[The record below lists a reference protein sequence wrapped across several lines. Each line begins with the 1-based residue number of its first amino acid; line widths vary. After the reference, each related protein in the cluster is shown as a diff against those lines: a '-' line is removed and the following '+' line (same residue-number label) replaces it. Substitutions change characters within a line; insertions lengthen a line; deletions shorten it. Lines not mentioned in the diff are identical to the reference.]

1 MKVYS
6 TLQLGE
12 FHPIFCEDF
21 LYWEQVNK
29 DWLIAGVM
37 DGCSS
42 GKDSHFAATLFGKI
56 LKKIIKELPYL
67 ELRNPVLNLQ
77 DISIHSLSQE
87 ILKQL
92 FFTIQKEKNNLFL
105 EVEELVATCIISV
118 YHIPTQSALITTS
131 GDGVLAVNDQ
141 LILIEQNDKPDYL
154 AYHLNESFEEWSNQ
168 HTETHFF
175 QEVTNL
181 AISTDGVLSF
191 AKNSTESV
199 EGMDAP
205 EFLMIDTD
213 FQQQDNMLDRKCL
226 YLQRE
231 YELIPNDDVAI
242 IRILN
247 QSKSH

>member
-1 MKVYS
+1 MKIYS

-12 FHPIFCEDF
+12 FHPVFCEDF
-21 LYWEQVNK
+21 LYWEQVSK
-29 DWLIAGVM
+29 DWIIAGVM

-67 ELRNPVLNLQ
+67 EFKNPDLNLQ
-77 DISIHSLSQE
+77 EISIQNLSQE

-92 FFTIQKEKNNLFL
+92 FSTIQSEKNNLFL
-105 EVEELVATCIISV
+105 EVEELVATCIIAI
-118 YHIPTQSALITTS
+118 YHIPSQNALITIS

-154 AYHLNESFEEWSNQ
+154 AYHLNESFEDWSNQ

-175 QEVTNL
+175 PEVTNL

-205 EFLMIDTD
+205 EFLMINKD

-226 YLQRE
+226 YLKQE
-231 YELIPNDDVAI
+231 YELIPNDDVSI
-242 IRILN
+242 IRIL
-247 QSKSH
+247 H

>member
-21 LYWEQVNK
+21 LYWEQVHK
-29 DWLIAGVM
+29 DWIIAGVM

-67 ELRNPVLNLQ
+67 ELKNPSLSLK
-77 DISIHSLSQE
+77 DISIQNLSQE

-92 FFTIQKEKNNLFL
+92 FSTIQKEKNNLFL
-105 EVEELVATCIISV
+105 EVEELVATCIIAV
-118 YHIPTQSALITTS
+118 YHIPNQDALVTSS
-131 GDGVLAVNDQ
+131 GDGVLAVNNQ
-141 LILIEQNDKPDYL
+141 IILIEQNDKPDYL
-154 AYHLNESFEEWSNQ
+154 AYHLNLSFDEWFNQ
-168 HTETHFF
+168 HAETHFF
-175 QEVTNL
+175 QEVSNL

-199 EGMDAP
+199 EDVDAP
-205 EFLMIDTD
+205 EFLMINTD

-226 YLQRE
+226 YLQQE
-231 YELIPNDDVAI
+231 YELIPNDDVSI
-242 IRILN
+242 IRIL
-247 QSKSH
+247 K

>member
-21 LYWEQVNK
+21 LYWEQVSK

-67 ELRNPVLNLQ
+67 ELKNPALNLQ
-77 DISIHSLSQE
+77 SISIESLSQE
-87 ILKQL
+87 VLQQL
-92 FFTIQKEKNNLFL
+92 FEAIQKEKNNLFL
-105 EVEELVATCIISV
+105 EVQELVATCIVLV
-118 YHIPTQSALITTS
+118 YHIPSQKALITTS
-131 GDGVLAVNDQ
+131 GDGVLAINDE
-141 LILIEQNDKPDYL
+141 LITIEQNDKPDYL
-154 AYHLNESFEEWSNQ
+154 AYHLDKPFDEWFSQ
-168 HTETHFF
+168 HTKRHLFEQVH
-175 QEVTNL
+175 NL

-191 AKNSTESV
+191 AKNSTETV
-199 EGMDAP
+199 ESIDVP
-205 EFLMIDTD
+205 TFLMLNND

-226 YLQRE
+226 YLKQE
-231 YELIPNDDVAI
+231 YDLKPNDDVGI
-242 IRILN
+242 IRILH
-247 QSKSH
+247 SL

>member
-21 LYWEQVNK
+21 LYWEQVHK
-29 DWLIAGVM
+29 DWIIAGVM

-67 ELRNPVLNLQ
+67 ELKNPSLSLK
-77 DISIHSLSQE
+77 DISIQNLSQE

-92 FFTIQKEKNNLFL
+92 FSTIQKEKNNLFL
-105 EVEELVATCIISV
+105 EIEELVATCIIAL
-118 YHIPTQSALITTS
+118 YHIPSQDALVTSS
-131 GDGVLAVNDQ
+131 GDGVLAVNHQ
-141 LILIEQNDKPDYL
+141 LIMIEQNDKPDYL
-154 AYHLNESFEEWSNQ
+154 AYHLNQSFDEWFNQ
-168 HTETHFF
+168 HTETHYF
-175 QEVTNL
+175 QEVSNL

-191 AKNSTESV
+191 ARNSTESV
-199 EGMDAP
+199 EDIDAP
-205 EFLMIDTD
+205 EFLMINRD

-226 YLQRE
+226 YLQQE
-231 YELIPNDDVAI
+231 YELIPNDDVSI
-242 IRILN
+242 IRIL
-247 QSKSH
+247 K

>member
-21 LYWEQVNK
+21 LYWKQVHK

-56 LKKIIKELPYL
+56 LKKILKELPYWEVKNPIL
-67 ELRNPVLNLQ
+67 ELKN
-77 DISIHSLSQE
+77 ISIENLSKE

-92 FFTIQKEKNNLFL
+92 FETIQKEKNNLFL
-105 EVEELVATCIISV
+105 EVEELVATCIIAV
-118 YHIPTQSALITTS
+118 YHIPTQSALITVS
-131 GDGVLAVNDQ
+131 GDGVFAINNE
-141 LILIEQNDKPDYL
+141 LIIIEQDDKPNYL
-154 AYHLNESFEEWSNQ
+154 AYHLDKPFEEWLSQ
-168 HTETHFF
+168 HTERSFF
-175 QEVTNL
+175 QQVTNL

-199 EGMDAP
+199 EEINPP
-205 EFLMIDTD
+205 EFLMVNTD
-213 FQQQDNMLDRKCL
+213 FQQQDNMLNRKCL
-226 YLQRE
+226 YLQQE
-231 YELIPNDDVAI
+231 YALKPNDDVAI
-242 IRILN
+242 IRII
-247 QSKSH
+247 K

>member
-56 LKKIIKELPYL
+56 LKKIIKQLPYL
-67 ELRNPVLNLQ
+67 EFKNPTLNLQ
-77 DISIHSLSQE
+77 DITIKSLSKE
-87 ILKQL
+87 ILQQL
-92 FFTIQKEKNNLFL
+92 FSGIQQEKNNLFL
-105 EVEELVATCIISV
+105 EVQELVATCIVLV
-118 YHIPTQSALITTS
+118 YHIPSRKALITTS
-131 GDGVLAVNDQ
+131 GDGVLAINNE
-141 LILIEQNDKPDYL
+141 LINIEQNDKPDYL
-154 AYHLNESFEEWSNQ
+154 AYHLDKSFDEWSTEHTKTYSFEQVN
-168 HTETHFF
+168 
-175 QEVTNL
+175 NL

-191 AKNSTESV
+191 AKNSTETV
-199 EGMDAP
+199 KGIHVP
-205 EFLMIDTD
+205 EFLMLNTD

-226 YLQRE
+226 YLKQE
-231 YELIPNDDVAI
+231 FDLKPNDDVGI
-242 IRILN
+242 IRLIHSL
-247 QSKSH
+247 